1 MSGSSWCIAC
11 IVLAIALA
19 AFVCATCILT
29 RSLDDLIQQ
38 LDQVNRG
45 ERQGIEVYCRNRQ
58 VAAVAQL
65 INSGYERFQERLDAK
80 DDDLNKLNEE
90 LAFFSHDMRTPTAV
104 IQGYMELLEIDE
116 DEDNR
121 REYRNRIREKLAS
134 MRAMIDELCDYS
146 IIAANN
152 ESSSCK
158 SVAVYELLCSVL
170 ADYYEAFLARGW
182 EPWVAFDNED
192 YRVMCPEGDLRRV
205 FSNLVGNILKY
216 STAEPRIVLRDD
228 VLRISNEVTDP
239 DGIDTT
245 RMFDRFWRGDS
256 SRSGNGNGLGLAV
269 ARALCERMG
278 VGIEASLHG
287 DVLNV
292 ELTFPKEEE
301 ATELAGG
308 QV

>member
-1 MSGSSWCIAC
+1 MESSSWCIVC
-11 IVLAIALA
+11 IALAIALA
-19 AFVCATCILT
+19 VFACAICLLA
-29 RSLDDLIQQ
+29 RSLDDLIKQ
-38 LDQVNRG
+38 LDQVNKG
-45 ERQGIEVYCRNRQ
+45 ERQSIEVYSRNRRV
-58 VAAVAQL
+58 VAAAQL
-65 INSGYERFQERLDAK
+65 INSGYERFQEKLDAK

-90 LAFFSHDMRTPTAV
+90 LAFFSHDIRTPTAV

-121 REYRNRIREKLAS
+121 RGYRNRIREKLAS

-152 ESSSCK
+152 ETSSCK
-158 SVAVYELLCSVL
+158 GVAVYELLCSVL
-170 ADYYEAFLARGW
+170 ADHYEAFSARGW
-182 EPWVAFDNED
+182 EPRIAFDDEG
-192 YRVMCPEGDLRRV
+192 YCVMCPEGDLRRV

-216 STAEPRIVLRDD
+216 SAAEPHIVLHDN

-256 SRSGNGNGLGLAV
+256 ARSGNGNGLGLAV

-278 VGIEASLHG
+278 VGIEAFLHG
-287 DVLNV
+287 GVLNV
-292 ELTFPKEEE
+292 ELTFPKEERV
-301 ATELAGG
+301 TDLVGR